1 MKMPGHLPLRDF
13 FVVLPDTAEGEA
25 AAGHLRSA
33 ADGAAAHGVPGG
45 PGGPVA
51 DPAAVNAAASGGSWQ
66 TVAHPSGRPWILA
79 RLLVRQ
85 LVHVSRGADAL
96 VLIGPHKTPA
106 ATLDA
111 VLGPAADTRDLHHR
125 LAGLPGLGHVV
136 SRIGDETCVR
146 GTASGHRRVYH
157 AGHAGHRIA
166 SDRPAALAQL
176 TGAGLDEGAL
186 ALRLLDFVP
195 HPLRERP
202 VWRGV
207 EEIDPAYALLLHDS
221 GTRFSIRRWW
231 QPPVPRL
238 TMAEGAPAVAAALA
252 ASVAAHLHGRTRVS
266 GELSGG
272 MDSTSVTFLA
282 QRAGAADT
290 TLLTVAA
297 RDERSEDQ
305 LWSERGVLAAREAAE
320 RDERERRGPEQEGPE
335 REGREGE
342 AGPRKIE
349 HTVVPAEDAPLFYAD
364 LRAAAGELL
373 DEPFPVAPARARAAM
388 LLGRAA
394 ATGSEYHLTGYG
406 GDELFNGLA
415 SACQDLLPGK
425 PVKAWNRISALRHQS
440 GWPLLPTLRG
450 MLFPPAFGTWLAGSL
465 IDTATADSRTPQV
478 SWGMR
483 QAMRPWFTEKAK
495 GLIRDEFRKAAARA
509 QPIAPRPGRH
519 MDLDTVRLGARY
531 FQAME
536 DIGAGL
542 GLPVAAPFFDDRV
555 VEAVMAVRVED
566 RVVPWRYKPL
576 LVEAVRGVVP
586 DSLLARTTKDHMS
599 ADDVQGLRQH
609 ADGLRELWTG
619 SLLAE
624 RGLIDAVQL
633 RRLADDP
640 YSPLLQQHP
649 IDSTVS
655 CEAWLR
661 TAEDGWAA
669 TPSPDPNSEASS

>member
-1 MKMPGHLPLRDF
+1 MPGHLPLRDF

-33 ADGAAAHGVPGG
+33 AESADTG
-45 PGGPVA
+45 PERR
-51 DPAAVNAAASGGSWQ
+51 GSWH

-79 RLLVRQ
+79 RLLVRN
-85 LVHVSRGADAL
+85 LVQVTRGADAL
-96 VLIGPHKTPA
+96 VLIGPHRTPPA
-106 ATLDA
+106 ALDA
-111 VLGPAADTRDLHHR
+111 VLGPARDTLGLHR
-125 LAGLPGLGHVV
+125 GLTALPGLGHAV
-136 SRIGDETCVR
+136 SRMGDETCVR

-157 AGHAGHRIA
+157 AAHAGRRIA
-166 SDRPAALAQL
+166 SDRPAVLAHL
-176 TGAGLDEGAL
+176 TGAAIDEGAL
-186 ALRLLDFVP
+186 ALRMLDFVP

-202 VWRGV
+202 VWQGV
-207 EEIDPAYALLLHDS
+207 EEIDPAFALLLHDGPPGAS
-221 GTRFSIRRWW
+221 GPGFSVRRWW

-238 TMAEGAPAVAAALA
+238 TAAEGTPLVAAALA
-252 ASVAAHLHGRTRVS
+252 ASVAAHLEGRTRIS

-282 QRAGAADT
+282 QRAGAPDT

-297 RDERSEDQ
+297 RDDRSED
-305 LWSERGVLAAREAAE
+305 LMWAERGVREARRAAE
-320 RDERERRGPEQEGPE
+320 DEG
-335 REGREGE
+335 
-342 AGPRKIE
+342 AARKIE
-349 HTVVPAEDAPLFYAD
+349 HTVVPADDAPLFYAD
-364 LRAAAGELL
+364 LRASGGELL

-415 SACQDLLPGK
+415 SACQDLLPAK
-425 PVKAWNRISALRHQS
+425 PLKAWNRISALRHQS

-450 MLFPPAFGTWLAGSL
+450 MLLPPSFGDWLAGSL
-465 IDTATADSRTPQV
+465 IDTATAGSRTPQV

-483 QAMRPWFTEKAK
+483 QAMRPWFTDKAK
-495 GLIRDEFRKAAARA
+495 GLIREEFRAAATRA
-509 QPIAPRPGRH
+509 QPIAPKPGRH

-536 DIGAGL
+536 DLGAGL

-555 VEAVMAVRVED
+555 VEAVLSVRVED

-586 DSLLARTTKDHMS
+586 DSLLSRTTKDHMS
-599 ADDVQGLRQH
+599 ADDVQGLRRH
-609 ADGLRELWTG
+609 APELRELWEG

-624 RGLIDAVQL
+624 RGLIDAGQL

-661 TAEDGWAA
+661 TAEDAWPAPAPSAPA
-669 TPSPDPNSEASS
+669 TAGPGPGPEPDSDDANSEAPA

>member
-1 MKMPGHLPLRDF
+1 MPGRESLRDF
-13 FVVLPDTAEGEA
+13 FVVLPDTDEGEA

-33 ADGAAAHGVPGG
+33 APGSDSGTAFETVP
-45 PGGPVA
+45 
-51 DPAAVNAAASGGSWQ
+51 
-66 TVAHPSGRPWILA
+66 HPSGRPWILA
-79 RLLVRQ
+79 RLLVRT
-85 LVHVSRGADAL
+85 LVHVTRGDDAL
-96 VLIGPHKTPA
+96 VLIGPNTTPA
-106 ATLDA
+106 ARLEA
-111 VLGPAADTRDLHHR
+111 VLGPARDTLDLHRR
-125 LAGLPGLGHVV
+125 LTELPGLGHAV
-136 SRIGDETCVR
+136 SRIGGETCVR

-157 AGHAGHRIA
+157 AAHAGGRIA
-166 SDRPAALAQL
+166 SDRPAALARL
-176 TGAGLDEGAL
+176 TGAALDDGAL

-202 VWRGV
+202 VWQGV
-207 EEIDPAYALLLHDS
+207 EEIDPAYALVLPAAGS
-221 GTRFSIRRWW
+221 GPRFSVRRWW

-238 TMAEGAPAVAAALA
+238 TMAEGAPLVAAALA
-252 ASVAAHLHGRTRVS
+252 ASVAAHLEGRTRVS

-282 QRAGAADT
+282 QRAGARDT
-290 TLLTVAA
+290 ALLTVAA
-297 RDERSEDQ
+297 RDDRSEDQ
-305 LWSERGVLAAREAAE
+305 LWAERGVAKAREAAAREASAA
-320 RDERERRGPEQEGPE
+320 QETGGGVSAAHE
-335 REGREGE
+335 AGGGVSAAHEAGGGASADREGGE
-342 AGPRKIE
+342 RKIE
-349 HTVVPAEDAPLFYAD
+349 HTLVPADDAPLFYAD
-364 LRAAAGELL
+364 LRATSGELL

-415 SACQDLLPGK
+415 SACQDLLPAH
-425 PVKAWNRISALRHQS
+425 PLKAWNRISALRHQS

-450 MLFPPAFGTWLAGSL
+450 MLFPPTFGNWLAGSL

-483 QAMRPWFTEKAK
+483 QAMRPWFTDKAR
-495 GLIRDEFRKAAARA
+495 GLIREEFRAAATHA

-536 DIGAGL
+536 DLGAGL

-555 VEAVMAVRVED
+555 VEAVMSVRVED

-576 LVEAVRGVVP
+576 LVEAMRGVVP
-586 DSLLARTTKDHMS
+586 DELLARTTKDHMS
-599 ADDVQGLRQH
+599 ADDIQGLREH
-609 ADGLRELWTG
+609 AASLRELWTD
-619 SLLAE
+619 SVLAE
-624 RGLIDAVQL
+624 RGLIDAGQL

-655 CEAWLR
+655 CETWLR
-661 TAEDGWAA
+661 TAQDAW
-669 TPSPDPNSEASS
+669 TPTTNSEART

>member
-1 MKMPGHLPLRDF
+1 MPGHLPLRDF

-25 AAGHLRSA
+25 AAGLLRSA
-33 ADGAAAHGVPGG
+33 AEAADDAEAADAGSGRDSGVAHR
-45 PGGPVA
+45 
-51 DPAAVNAAASGGSWQ
+51 GSWQ
-66 TVAHPSGRPWILA
+66 TVTHPSGRPWILA
-79 RLLVRQ
+79 RLLVRK
-85 LVHVSRGADAL
+85 LVQVTRGGDAL
-96 VLIGPHKTPA
+96 VLIGPHLTPA

-111 VLGPAADTRDLHHR
+111 VLGPARTTLDLHR
-125 LAGLPGLGHVV
+125 GLTELPGLGHAV
-136 SRIGDETCVR
+136 SRMGDEVCVR

-157 AGHAGHRIA
+157 AAHAGQRIA
-166 SDRPAALAQL
+166 ADRPAVLAHL
-176 TGAGLDEGAL
+176 TGAGIDEGAL

-202 VWRGV
+202 VWQGV
-207 EEIDPAYALLLHDS
+207 EAIDPAYALLLHRGAL
-221 GTRFSIRRWW
+221 GTGPGFSIRRWW

-238 TMAEGAPAVAAALA
+238 TMAEGAPLVAAALA
-252 ASVAAHLHGRTRVS
+252 ASVAAHLEGRTRVS

-282 QRAGAADT
+282 QRAGAPDT

-297 RDERSEDQ
+297 RDSRSEDEI
-305 LWSERGVLAAREAAE
+305 WAERGVREARRAAE
-320 RDERERRGPEQEGPE
+320 SETGSETGS
-335 REGREGE
+335 GREGGG
-342 AGPRKIE
+342 ARKIE

-364 LRAAAGELL
+364 LRSTGDELL

-425 PVKAWNRISALRHQS
+425 PLKAWNRISALRHQS

-450 MLFPPAFGTWLAGSL
+450 MLFPPSFGNWLAGSL
-465 IDTATADSRTPQV
+465 IDSATADSRTPQV

-495 GLIRDEFRKAAARA
+495 ELIREEFRKAAAGAR
-509 QPIAPRPGRH
+509 PIAPRPGRH
-519 MDLDTVRLGARY
+519 MDIDTVRLGARY

-536 DIGAGL
+536 DVGAGL

-555 VEAVMAVRVED
+555 VEAVLAVRVED

-599 ADDVQGLRQH
+599 ADDIQGLRQH
-609 ADGLRELWTG
+609 APELRELWTD

-624 RGLIDAVQL
+624 RGLIDATQL

-640 YSPLLQQHP
+640 YSPLLQMHP

-661 TAEDGWAA
+661 TAEDGWA
-669 TPSPDPNSEASS
+669 TPTSSDANSEART

>member
-1 MKMPGHLPLRDF
+1 MEMPGRESLRDF
-13 FVVLPDTAEGEA
+13 FVVLPDTDEGEA

-33 ADGAAAHGVPGG
+33 APEGAFE
-45 PGGPVA
+45 
-51 DPAAVNAAASGGSWQ
+51 
-66 TVAHPSGRPWILA
+66 TVAHPSGRPWVLA
-79 RLLVRQ
+79 RLLVRN
-85 LVHVSRGADAL
+85 LVQVTRGTDAL
-96 VLIGPHKTPA
+96 VLIGPNTTPA
-106 ATLDA
+106 ARLDA
-111 VLGPAADTRDLHHR
+111 VLGPARDTLDLHRR
-125 LAGLPGLGHVV
+125 LTELPGLGHVV

-157 AGHAGHRIA
+157 AAHPGGRIA
-166 SDRPAALAQL
+166 SDRPAPLARL
-176 TGAGLDEGAL
+176 TGAALDDGAL

-202 VWRGV
+202 VWQGV
-207 EEIDPAYALLLHDS
+207 EEIDPAYALVLPGPGPRYS
-221 GTRFSIRRWW
+221 VRRWW
-231 QPPVPRL
+231 RPPVPRL
-238 TMAEGAPAVAAALA
+238 SLAEGAPLVAAALA
-252 ASVAAHLHGRTRVS
+252 ASVAAHLQGRTRVS

-282 QRAGAADT
+282 QRAGARDT

-297 RDERSEDQ
+297 RDDRSEDQ
-305 LWSERGVLAAREAAE
+305 FWAEKGVAAARGAAA
-320 RDERERRGPEQEGPE
+320 RSGG
-335 REGREGE
+335 G
-342 AGPRKIE
+342 RKIE
-349 HTVVPAEDAPLFYAD
+349 HTLVPADDAPLFYAD
-364 LRAAAGELL
+364 LRATAGELL

-425 PVKAWNRISALRHQS
+425 PLKAWNRISALRHQS

-450 MLFPPAFGTWLAGSL
+450 MLFPPSFGAWLAGSL

-483 QAMRPWFTEKAK
+483 QAMRPWFTDKAR
-495 GLIRDEFRKAAARA
+495 GLIREEFRAAARRA

-519 MDLDTVRLGARY
+519 MDLDTVRLGARC

-536 DIGAGL
+536 DLGAGL

-555 VEAVMAVRVED
+555 VEAVLSVRVED

-576 LVEAVRGVVP
+576 LVEAMRGVVP
-586 DSLLARTTKDHMS
+586 DELLARTTKDHMS
-599 ADDVQGLRQH
+599 ADDIQGLREH
-609 ADGLRELWTG
+609 AASLRELWTD

-624 RGLIDAVQL
+624 RGLIDAGQL

-655 CEAWLR
+655 CETWLR
-661 TAEDGWAA
+661 TAQDAWAP
-669 TPSPDPNSEASS
+669 TTNSEART

>member
-1 MKMPGHLPLRDF
+1 MPGRSSLRDF
-13 FVVLPDTAEGEA
+13 FVVLPDTDEGEA
-25 AAGHLRSA
+25 AAGRLRSA
-33 ADGAAAHGVPGG
+33 AADATDPGEAAGAF
-45 PGGPVA
+45 
-51 DPAAVNAAASGGSWQ
+51 Q
-66 TVAHPSGRPWILA
+66 TVPHPSGRPWILA
-79 RLLVRQ
+79 RLLVRN
-85 LVHVSRGADAL
+85 LVQVTRGDDAL
-96 VLIGPHKTPA
+96 VLIGPNKTPA
-106 ATLDA
+106 ARLDA
-111 VLGPAADTRDLHHR
+111 VLGPARDTLDLHRR
-125 LAGLPGLGHVV
+125 LTELPGLGHVV
-136 SRIGDETCVR
+136 TRIGDETCVR

-157 AGHAGHRIA
+157 AALSVGGGERDDRLGVRGSPPGSTRHAALSAGGRVA
-166 SDRPAALAQL
+166 SDRPAVLARL
-176 TGAGLDEGAL
+176 TGADLDEGAL

-202 VWRGV
+202 VWQGV
-207 EEIDPAYALLLHDS
+207 EEIDPAYALLLSAGARS
-221 GTRFSIRRWW
+221 GTGPAFSVRRWW

-238 TMAEGAPAVAAALA
+238 TMAEGAPLVAAALA
-252 ASVAAHLHGRTRVS
+252 ASVAAHLQGRTRVS

-282 QRAGAADT
+282 QQAGAPDT
-290 TLLTVAA
+290 ALLTVAA
-297 RDERSEDQ
+297 RDDRSEDQ
-305 LWSERGVLAAREAAE
+305 VWAERGVAEARK
-320 RDERERRGPEQEGPE
+320 DGSYQNGS
-335 REGREGE
+335 
-342 AGPRKIE
+342 RKIE
-349 HTVVPAEDAPLFYAD
+349 HTVVPADDAPLFYAD
-364 LRAAAGELL
+364 LRATSGELL

-425 PVKAWNRISALRHQS
+425 PLKAWNRISALRHQS

-450 MLFPPAFGTWLAGSL
+450 MLFPPSFGNWLAGSL

-483 QAMRPWFTEKAK
+483 QAMRPWFTDKAK
-495 GLIRDEFRKAAARA
+495 SLIREEFRTAAAHA

-536 DIGAGL
+536 DLGAGL

-555 VEAVMAVRVED
+555 VEAVMSVRVED

-576 LVEAVRGVVP
+576 LVEAMRGVVP
-586 DSLLARTTKDHMS
+586 DVLLARTTKDHMS
-599 ADDVQGLRQH
+599 ADDIQGLREH
-609 ADGLRELWTG
+609 AGSLRELWTG
-619 SLLAE
+619 SLLDE
-624 RGLIDAVQL
+624 RGLIDAKQL

-661 TAEDGWAA
+661 TAQDAW
-669 TPSPDPNSEASS
+669 PSTTNSEART

>member
-1 MKMPGHLPLRDF
+1 MPGRSSLRDF

-25 AAGHLRSA
+25 AAGRLRSA
-33 ADGAAAHGVPGG
+33 APGPGAAFETVP
-45 PGGPVA
+45 
-51 DPAAVNAAASGGSWQ
+51 
-66 TVAHPSGRPWILA
+66 HPSGRPWILA
-79 RLLVRQ
+79 RLLVRN
-85 LVHVSRGADAL
+85 LVQVRRGADAL
-96 VLIGPHKTPA
+96 VLIGPNRTPA

-111 VLGPAADTRDLHHR
+111 VLGPARDTFDLHRR
-125 LAGLPGLGHVV
+125 LTALPGLGHVV
-136 SRIGDETCVR
+136 SRVGDETCVR

-157 AGHAGHRIA
+157 AAHAGGRVA
-166 SDRPAALAQL
+166 SDRPAVLAHL
-176 TGAGLDEGAL
+176 TGADLDDGAL

-202 VWRGV
+202 VWHGV
-207 EEIDPAYALLLHDS
+207 REIDPAYALVLRTDHLAPPDAAS
-221 GTRFSIRRWW
+221 AAALGRAASARAPGPASAPAPASAANPSFSVRRWW
-231 QPPVPRL
+231 RPPVPRL
-238 TMAEGAPAVAAALA
+238 TMAEGAPLVAAALA

-282 QRAGAADT
+282 QRAGAQDT
-290 TLLTVAA
+290 ALLTVAA
-297 RDERSEDQ
+297 RDSRSEDQ
-305 LWSERGVLAAREAAE
+305 LWAERGVAAARAAAAA
-320 RDERERRGPEQEGPE
+320 DGGS
-335 REGREGE
+335 
-342 AGPRKIE
+342 RKIE
-349 HTVVPAEDAPLFYAD
+349 HTVVPADDAPLFYAD
-364 LRAAAGELL
+364 LRASAGELL

-388 LLGRAA
+388 LLGRAV

-415 SACQDLLPGK
+415 SACQDLLPAK
-425 PVKAWNRISALRHQS
+425 PLKAWNRISALRHQS

-450 MLFPPAFGTWLAGSL
+450 MLFPPTFGDWLAGSL
-465 IDTATADSRTPQV
+465 VDTATADSRTPQV

-483 QAMRPWFTEKAK
+483 QAMRPWFTDRARE
-495 GLIRDEFRKAAARA
+495 LIRTEFSRAAAVAR
-509 QPIAPRPGRH
+509 PIAPRPGRH
-519 MDLDTVRLGARY
+519 MDIDTVRLGARY

-536 DIGAGL
+536 DLGVGL
-542 GLPVAAPFFDDRV
+542 GLPVAAPFLDDRV
-555 VEAVMAVRVED
+555 LEAVLAVRVED

-599 ADDVQGLRQH
+599 ADDIQGLREH
-609 ADGLRELWTG
+609 AQGLRELWTG

-624 RGLIDAVQL
+624 RGLIDAEQL

-661 TAEDGWAA
+661 TARDAWPPRPTAA
-669 TPSPDPNSEASS
+669 RPTTTTPTDSEGTTP

>member
-33 ADGAAAHGVPGG
+33 ADAAPG
-45 PGGPVA
+45 PA
-51 DPAAVNAAASGGSWQ
+51 DRGSWH
-66 TVAHPSGRPWILA
+66 TAAHPSGRPWILA
-79 RLLVRQ
+79 RLLVRN
-85 LVHVSRGADAL
+85 LVKVTRGDDAL
-96 VLIGPHKTPA
+96 VLIGSHRTPA
-106 ATLDA
+106 VTLDA
-111 VLGPAADTRDLHHR
+111 VLGPARDTLDLHRR
-125 LAGLPGLGHVV
+125 LTALPGLGHVV
-136 SRIGDETCVR
+136 SRIAGETCVR

-157 AGHAGHRIA
+157 AAHAGHRVA
-166 SDRPAALAQL
+166 SDRPAVLAHL
-176 TGAGLDEGAL
+176 TGAALDEGAL
-186 ALRLLDFVP
+186 ALRLLDYVP

-202 VWRGV
+202 LWHGI
-207 EEIDPAYALLLHDS
+207 EEIDPAYALLLA
-221 GTRFSIRRWW
+221 GGAPGAVPGFSVRRWW

-238 TMAEGAPAVAAALA
+238 TAAEGAPLVAAALA
-252 ASVAAHLHGRTRVS
+252 ASVAAHLEGRTKVS

-282 QRAGAADT
+282 QRAGAPDT

-297 RDERSEDQ
+297 RDSRSEDEV
-305 LWSERGVLAAREAAE
+305 WAERGVREARRAAE
-320 RDERERRGPEQEGPE
+320 SEGGTRR
-335 REGREGE
+335 
-342 AGPRKIE
+342 IE
-349 HTVVPAEDAPLFYAD
+349 HTVVPAEEAPLFYAD
-364 LRAAAGELL
+364 LRGTGGELL

-425 PVKAWNRISALRHQS
+425 PLKAWNRISALRHQS

-450 MLFPPAFGTWLAGSL
+450 MLFPPAFGNWLAGSL

-483 QAMRPWFTEKAK
+483 QAMRPWLTPKAK
-495 GLIRDEFRKAAARA
+495 ELIREEFRRAAQRA

-536 DIGAGL
+536 DVGAGL

-555 VEAVMAVRVED
+555 VEAVLAVRVED

-576 LVEAVRGVVP
+576 LVEALRGVVP
-586 DSLLARTTKDHMS
+586 DGLLSRTTKDHMS
-599 ADDVQGLRQH
+599 ADDIQGLREH
-609 ADGLRELWTG
+609 APQLRELWEG

-624 RGLIDAVQL
+624 RGLIDAGQL
-633 RRLADDP
+633 RKLADDP

-661 TAEDGWAA
+661 TAQDAWPAPGPALA
-669 TPSPDPNSEASS
+669 PAPTPAPDSEANSEAPA

>member
-1 MKMPGHLPLRDF
+1 MPGRESLRDF
-13 FVVLPDTAEGEA
+13 FVVLPDTDEGEA

-33 ADGAAAHGVPGG
+33 APAGAFE
-45 PGGPVA
+45 
-51 DPAAVNAAASGGSWQ
+51 

-79 RLLVRQ
+79 RLLVRN
-85 LVHVSRGADAL
+85 LVQVTRGDDAL
-96 VLIGPHKTPA
+96 VLIGPNKTPA
-106 ATLDA
+106 ARLEA
-111 VLGPAADTRDLHHR
+111 VLGPARDTLDLHRR
-125 LAGLPGLGHVV
+125 LTELPGLGHVV
-136 SRIGDETCVR
+136 TRIGDETCVR

-157 AGHAGHRIA
+157 AAHAGGRVA
-166 SDRPAALAQL
+166 SDRPAALARL
-176 TGAGLDEGAL
+176 TGAALDDGAL

-202 VWRGV
+202 VWQGV
-207 EEIDPAYALLLHDS
+207 EEIDPAYALLLRAGS
-221 GTRFSIRRWW
+221 GSGPGFSVRRWW

-238 TMAEGAPAVAAALA
+238 TMAEGAPLVAAALA
-252 ASVAAHLHGRTRVS
+252 ASVAAHLQGRTRVS

-282 QRAGAADT
+282 QRAGAQDT
-290 TLLTVAA
+290 VLLTVAA
-297 RDERSEDQ
+297 RDDRSEDQ
-305 LWSERGVLAAREAAE
+305 FWAEKGVELARQDLGSAREDLSSA
-320 RDERERRGPEQEGPE
+320 REDLGSV
-335 REGREGE
+335 REDVGSVREDPGS
-342 AGPRKIE
+342 ARKIE
-349 HTVVPAEDAPLFYAD
+349 HTLVPADDAPLFYAD
-364 LRAAAGELL
+364 LRATAGELL

-425 PVKAWNRISALRHQS
+425 PLKAWNRISALRHQS

-450 MLFPPAFGTWLAGSL
+450 MLFPPSFGNWLAGSL

-483 QAMRPWFTEKAK
+483 QAMRPWFTDKARD
-495 GLIRDEFRKAAARA
+495 LIREEFRAAAVRA

-536 DIGAGL
+536 DLGAGL

-555 VEAVMAVRVED
+555 VEAVMSVRVED

-576 LVEAVRGVVP
+576 LVEAMRGVVP
-586 DSLLARTTKDHMS
+586 DELLARTTKDHMS
-599 ADDVQGLRQH
+599 ADDIQGLREH
-609 ADGLRELWTG
+609 AADLRELWTG
-619 SLLAE
+619 SVLAE
-624 RGLIDAVQL
+624 RGLIDADQL

-655 CEAWLR
+655 CETWLR
-661 TAEDGWAA
+661 TAQDAWAP
-669 TPSPDPNSEASS
+669 TENSEART

>member
-1 MKMPGHLPLRDF
+1 MKMPGHLRDF

-33 ADGAAAHGVPGG
+33 APASPEAPGAFE
-45 PGGPVA
+45 
-51 DPAAVNAAASGGSWQ
+51 
-66 TVAHPSGRPWILA
+66 TVSHPSGRPWILA
-79 RLLVRQ
+79 RLLVRN
-85 LVHVSRGADAL
+85 LVQVVRGDDAL
-96 VLIGPHKTPA
+96 VLIGPNKTSA
-106 ATLDA
+106 AELDA
-111 VLGPAADTRDLHHR
+111 VLRPARDTLDLHRR
-125 LAGLPGLGHVV
+125 LTALPGLGHVV
-136 SRIGDETCVR
+136 SRVDGETCVR

-157 AGHAGHRIA
+157 ADLAGSRLA
-166 SDRPAALAQL
+166 SDRPAALAHL
-176 TGAGLDEGAL
+176 TGAALDDGAL

-202 VWRGV
+202 VWQGV
-207 EEIDPAYALLLHDS
+207 REVDPAYALVLRDAARS
-221 GTRFSIRRWW
+221 CSVRRWW
-231 QPPVPRL
+231 QPPQPRL
-238 TMAEGAPAVAAALA
+238 TMAEGAPLVAAALA
-252 ASVAAHLHGRTRVS
+252 ASVAAHLSGRTRVS

-282 QRAGAADT
+282 QHAGAPDT

-297 RDERSEDQ
+297 RDSRSEDQ
-305 LWSERGVLAAREAAE
+305 LWAERGVRAARQAAE
-320 RDERERRGPEQEGPE
+320 RD
-335 REGREGE
+335 
-342 AGPRKIE
+342 AGARKIE
-349 HTVVPAEDAPLFYAD
+349 HVVVPADDAPLFYAD
-364 LRAAAGELL
+364 LPATAGELL

-388 LLGRAA
+388 LLSRAA

-425 PVKAWNRISALRHQS
+425 PLKAWNRISALRHQS

-450 MLFPPAFGTWLAGSL
+450 MLLPPAFGTWLAGSL

-483 QAMRPWFTEKAK
+483 QAMRPWFTQRA
-495 GLIRDEFRKAAARA
+495 RDLVREEFRRAAATA
-509 QPIAPRPGRH
+509 EPIAPRPGRH
-519 MDLDTVRLGARY
+519 MDIDTVRLGARY

-536 DIGAGL
+536 DVGAGL

-555 VEAVMAVRVED
+555 VEAVLAVRVED

-576 LVEAVRGVVP
+576 LVEAMRGVVP
-586 DSLLARTTKDHMS
+586 DALLSRTTKDHMS
-599 ADDVQGLRQH
+599 ADDVQGLRVH
-609 ADGLRELWTG
+609 APGLRDLWTG
-619 SLLAE
+619 SLLDE
-624 RGLIDAVQL
+624 RGLIDAGRL

-661 TAEDGWAA
+661 TAQNAWPPAGPAAA
-669 TPSPDPNSEASS
+669 THTAPTTNSEAAP